1 MRKSSIRSKIL
12 ISIIGITLF
21 TALAIAA
28 VFYEKSVRM
37 IEQNYITTLKQR
49 IRLTADTIDNVLL
62 NVCNIDIK
70 ASCDE
75 EIRAQLEQYNRDGD
89 ENRLE
94 ALSDRM
100 RIFAKMDSAISSLY
114 LIIPQKNLIV
124 TTLDYPVYRS
134 GVEAEKLQNF
144 QKNIQEDLGP
154 VILEDLVHND
164 EKFVTFAEPVTDT
177 QGNTLAYLCAN
188 ISENSLSYS
197 YFAEPLN
204 ENLSQICL
212 VYHGE
217 IVASGNLSAM
227 GKKFDQKQYGKW
239 MKGTEVTGAD
249 RKNIY
254 IYCEGEFSGYGIFA
268 SVKRS
273 VILSDLAQIQNYIFG
288 MTAVIVLLAFLA
300 AIYITRIVYR
310 PIRKLLLA
318 MKKVSDGDL
327 DTRVEVISKDEIGMA
342 AEEFN
347 RMLNHIKALIQQLL
361 HQEQEKKDAE
371 LEALQYQITPHF
383 MYNTLNS
390 IKCYA
395 YIHQQKEIAEV
406 MDDFVELLQACIRK
420 KGVFMTVAEEMQLL
434 GNYIRLQEFR
444 NGEKYQ
450 TQYVVD
456 REAQQCLIPRLILQP
471 LVENAVLHGLD
482 LKNGRNL
489 LIIQAWTEG
498 TRLYLKVQDNGRGMT
513 QEKIEELFEK
523 KEKKTRGLTAVGI
536 PNIRDRLQLY
546 YGEQARLSYESC
558 SEGTTALIYLPVN
571 RSEG

>member
-254 IYCEGEFSGYGIFA
+254 
-268 SVKRS
+268 
-273 VILSDLAQIQNYIFG
+273 
-288 MTAVIVLLAFLA
+288 
-300 AIYITRIVYR
+300 
-310 PIRKLLLA
+310 
-318 MKKVSDGDL
+318 
-327 DTRVEVISKDEIGMA
+327 
-342 AEEFN
+342 
-347 RMLNHIKALIQQLL
+347 
-361 HQEQEKKDAE
+361 
-371 LEALQYQITPHF
+371 
-383 MYNTLNS
+383 
-390 IKCYA
+390 
-395 YIHQQKEIAEV
+395 
-406 MDDFVELLQACIRK
+406 
-420 KGVFMTVAEEMQLL
+420 
-434 GNYIRLQEFR
+434 
-444 NGEKYQ
+444 
-450 TQYVVD
+450 
-456 REAQQCLIPRLILQP
+456 PRLFTAQP
-471 LVENAVLHGLD
+471 
-482 LKNGRNL
+482 
-489 LIIQAWTEG
+489 
-498 TRLYLKVQDNGRGMT
+498 
-513 QEKIEELFEK
+513 
-523 KEKKTRGLTAVGI
+523 
-536 PNIRDRLQLY
+536 
-546 YGEQARLSYESC
+546 
-558 SEGTTALIYLPVN
+558 
-571 RSEG
+571 